1 MQTEQLA
8 LVADRL
14 PLAAVKRLH
23 HAKLRILAEVPDGE
37 GVAVDRNDSGDH
49 EKHRPQGDEKALDDV
64 QGDDLAGKGEA
75 VEQALIGHLL
85 AAVNAETV
93 ALIARVEHLRNEAD
107 EDAGEGN
114 GHKGHADDAAGQA
127 RERRVEQAQR
137 ERNGKK
143 QQREFD
149 GRDPRRADQFS
160 GLAPDRSAVELT
172 DGHDTVL
179 LILCRK
185 SIAPALR
192 RVKRA

>member
-49 EKHRPQGDEKALDDV
+49 EKHRPQGDEKSLDDV

-85 AAVNAETV
+85 AAVFK
-93 ALIARVEHLRNEAD
+93 ISP
-107 EDAGEGN
+107 EGIF
-114 GHKGHADDAAGQA
+114 
-127 RERRVEQAQR
+127 REPFQLFQCLQ
-137 ERNGKK
+137 G
-143 QQREFD
+143 
-149 GRDPRRADQFS
+149 S
-160 GLAPDRSAVELT
+160 IT
-172 DGHDTVL
+172 HD
-179 LILCRK
+179 I
-185 SIAPALR
+185 
-192 RVKRA
+192 